1 MKSENDKLKA
11 QVMRLKANVTSY
23 QEQNQTVGEQLEQCL
38 LELQALQ
45 ADKDAVEQ
53 KNEQLLVELQSM
65 QTAFTNLSREC
76 FVKAKELHDTKSS
89 KNQVCVES
97 RNIIENVRSWLQEQ
111 KKLNDKLN
119 EKMKEKNLMIQ
130 RLKQQNEWV

>member
-1 MKSENDKLKA
+1 MKSENEKLKA
-11 QVMRLKANVTSY
+11 QVTRLKATVTSY
-23 QEQNQTVGEQLEQCL
+23 QEQNHTISEQLEQCL

-45 ADKDAVEQ
+45 SDKDGVEQ

-65 QTAFTNLSREC
+65 QNAFTNLSREC
-76 FVKAKELHDTKSS
+76 FVKTKELHDTKSS

-111 KKLNDKLN
+111 KKLNDRLN
-119 EKMKEKNLMIQ
+119 EKMKEKNMIIQ
-130 RLKQQNEWV
+130 RLKVQNE